1 MAPRAAARG
10 KTPCSPIAAGS
21 PIHRQPNAMKTV
33 RPVSLAGMRIALG
46 VAAVMQGAPAGLRR
60 LRSALLATLLVL
72 LAACGA
78 EPDDPLTHAVEVT
91 PAAPVIARGTT
102 LQLAAT
108 ARRTDGTTR
117 PVTGPEL
124 SKKLWPGERPPS
136 GRQTFRNPHPACRLD
151 RHTRG
156 KCRSQRR
163 AGAPAQTNVPSKVEA
178 VARRLDLACRAP
190 IGARRQRPFDA
201 TNGQQ
206 CDARPT
212 RMVCAFSTSAERAH
226 EQKLAGASNPKS
238 NPPPMHLLFLLR
250 KLTIFASLT
259 ATAAAQT

>member
-1 MAPRAAARG
+1 
-10 KTPCSPIAAGS
+10 
-21 PIHRQPNAMKTV
+21 MKTV
-33 RPVSLAGMRIALG
+33 RPVSLASMRIALG

-124 SKKLWPGERPPS
+124 TKKLWPG
-136 GRQTFRNPHPACRLD
+136 
-151 RHTRG
+151 
-156 KCRSQRR
+156 
-163 AGAPAQTNVPSKVEA
+163 
-178 VARRLDLACRAP
+178 
-190 IGARRQRPFDA
+190 
-201 TNGQQ
+201 
-206 CDARPT
+206 
-212 RMVCAFSTSAERAH
+212 
-226 EQKLAGASNPKS
+226 
-238 NPPPMHLLFLLR
+238 
-250 KLTIFASLT
+250 
-259 ATAAAQT
+259 